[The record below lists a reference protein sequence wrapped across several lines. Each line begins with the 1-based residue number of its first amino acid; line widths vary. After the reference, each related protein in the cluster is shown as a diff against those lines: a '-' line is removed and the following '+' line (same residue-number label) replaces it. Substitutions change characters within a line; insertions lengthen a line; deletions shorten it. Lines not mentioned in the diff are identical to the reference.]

1 MWKAGEEGGCESAH
15 QVLGQKQTRSIFIHK
30 CHVPLRFSEADLI
43 LTRQG
48 SLDQGSPERRAL
60 FVGCMYVCACECVHC
75 LCECTCVH
83 IFVCA
88 CLHVCMCMSACACV
102 SVCLL
107 CVHVYVCTHACV
119 CVHEYMCTCVHVC
132 ACVSTHPQ
140 GPFRRARKCYHSS
153 F

>member
-30 CHVPLRFSEADLI
+30 CHVPLHFSEADLI

-102 SVCLL
+102 CVYCVCMFMCAHMHVSVCMSI
-107 CVHVYVCTHACV
+107 CAHVCMYVHV
-119 CVHEYMCTCVHVC
+119 
-132 ACVSTHPQ
+132 
-140 GPFRRARKCYHSS
+140 
-153 F
+153 